1 MQKNR
6 TEEIKI
12 WSTQKTKTK
21 IADEKSNHINKNI
34 KWEWFKQSD
43 QKQRMLDWILKHIH
57 KTICYLEQG
66 QFRFKNTN
74 NWK

>member
-21 IADEKSNHINKNI
+21 IADEKSNHINNNI

-43 QKQRMLDWILKHIH
+43 QKQRMLDWILKYTH
-57 KTICYLEQG
+57 KTNMLS
-66 QFRFKNTN
+66 RARTV
-74 NWK
+74 